1 MSLRTAMTICL
12 AMALLAIAGCASTP
26 AYYISPN
33 VDFSFIQRAAV
44 VPFQNL
50 SADRFASQ
58 RMESVFLS
66 ELLNYEGIEIL
77 DPGEVLKVWN
87 ELRFGADAVLS
98 PEQAMLLGEK
108 LGVDALFTG
117 SVEEYGLERLGN
129 DKTYNVTAV
138 FSMVE
143 TVTGSVIWNAQV
155 HTDGSSLRKKLFG
168 GQPKSLYEV
177 SRNAVRKS
185 LDTLLSP

>member
-1 MSLRTAMTICL
+1 MTICL